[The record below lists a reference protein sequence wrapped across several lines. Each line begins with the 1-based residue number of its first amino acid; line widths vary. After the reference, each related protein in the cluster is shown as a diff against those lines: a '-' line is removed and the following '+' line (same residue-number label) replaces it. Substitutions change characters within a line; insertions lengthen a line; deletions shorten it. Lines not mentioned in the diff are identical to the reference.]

1 MLTDILS
8 NTTPMMVARAITAL
22 VPTDGSAPH
31 IVSVMLVT
39 NYGPKGLPLSG
50 LLDFHFPV
58 KWLSCQTRWLSSNL
72 NEVIRPVLNFLFLFT
87 IRFHKYKK
95 ALKSI
100 KKHLSGKK

>member
-39 NYGPKGLPLSG
+39 NYGPKGLSLYG

-58 KWLSCQTRWLSSNL
+58 KWLLSNKMT
-72 NEVIRPVLNFLFLFT
+72 E
-87 IRFHKYKK
+87 
-95 ALKSI
+95 
-100 KKHLSGKK
+100 